1 MNLTLVKSKIQN
13 AVNHLYAEN
22 GDVIEHWKSKKS
34 YVYAFAQILEKE
46 FELWDIDC
54 YFVHYNQSPMP
65 FFDDNSMFCN
75 EKGNSV
81 TCDECLKQKWC
92 KACPDI
98 VVHRRSIEDRLLIVR
113 TELSCNNRSKK
124 EQHLSKIES
133 FIETSK
139 SHYEYGLFINWA
151 PNRSQVKL
159 TWLSPSIIQ
168 KQRLLEHTKIQ
179 ETEKYFIESH
189 RSFRIPKAKPETY
202 IVGVLD
208 ILGAEKK
215 LENVK
220 SESDFVSLLNRNY
233 HLLDFLKS
241 AGVNNPFYNDNVI
254 VRIYSDN
261 ILFAQKSMCKA
272 APMFDFY
279 ILRLYMAHYQL
290 YLLSNGLLSRGFITQ
305 GKLFI
310 NDSFVI
316 GSALV
321 RVHKGEE
328 EIAKYPRVVID
339 PELMK
344 LLPDQ
349 IHRYPFPP
357 DSLLKKDRTDGLHFL
372 NYYQTIFIQEK
383 NKIWHR
389 LLFGITYTIKE
400 NLEKSDLKI
409 FPKVYWLIKYHNCF
423 CRKNHCD
430 EFIIPQDLINK
441 KKRELKSI

>member
-1 MNLTLVKSKIQN
+1 MKITLVRQKIKN
-13 AVNHLYAEN
+13 ALDYFYTENVNF
-22 GDVIEHWKSKKS
+22 IPHWKTSKC
-34 YVYAFAQILEKE
+34 YIFAFAKVLERE
-46 FELWDIDC
+46 FASWDIDC
-54 YFVHYNQSPMP
+54 YFVHYNQSNIP
-65 FFDDNSMFCN
+65 FFDDNSIFCN
-75 EKGNSV
+75 EKSNSI
-81 TCDECLKQKWC
+81 TCDECLKRKWC

-98 VVHRRSIEDRLLIVR
+98 VVHRRNSEDRLLIIR
-113 TELSCNNRSKK
+113 TELSCINRSRK

-133 FIETSK
+133 FIETSN
-139 SHYEYGLFINWA
+139 SSYEYGLFINWF
-151 PNRSQVKL
+151 PNRNQIKL
-159 TWLSPSIIQ
+159 TWLSRDIIQ
-168 KQRLLEHTKIQ
+168 KQRLLECAKIR

-208 ILGAEKK
+208 ILGAKKK

-220 SESDFVSLLNRNY
+220 SESDFISLLNRNY

-261 ILFAQKSMCKA
+261 IVFTQKSMCKA

-279 ILRLYMAHYQL
+279 ILRSYMAHYQL
-290 YLLSNGLLSRGFITQ
+290 FLLSNGLLSRGFITQ

-310 NDSFVI
+310 NDSFII

-321 RVHKGEE
+321 KVHEGEE
-328 EIAKYPRVVID
+328 QIAKYPRVVID

-349 IHRYPFPP
+349 VHRYPFPP
-357 DSLLKKDRTDGLHFL
+357 DPLLKKDRTDGLYFL
-372 NYYQTIFIQEK
+372 DYYQTIFIQER

-389 LLFGITYTIKE
+389 ALFDVTYTIKE
-400 NLEKSDLKI
+400 NLEKSDIKT
-409 FPKVYWLIKYHNCF
+409 FPKIYWLIKYHNSF
-423 CRKNHCD
+423 CRKNHCE
-430 EFIIPQDLINK
+430 EFMISQDLINK
-441 KKRELKSI
+441 KKRALKNI